1 MRHEHTDVVIAG
13 GGLVGLSMAAFLGWH
28 GVRSVL
34 VEQHGGISTHPRAR
48 GTNPRTMELLR
59 EVGLEGR
66 VRATESARALAGNA
80 GVIAVESLAGR
91 EIGELRQSYHQDS
104 GADYSGLS
112 PTTWCLC
119 HQDELEPLLRDRAV
133 ELGAQVRFNA
143 RLERFEQDAD
153 EVRVEVRDLTDGV
166 VTRLSA
172 DYLIGADG
180 VGSTVRRQLGIP
192 MPGPGVLARFLNIQF
207 RADLREALG
216 ERRFIICY
224 TTQAGTR
231 CALLPID
238 NAYRWLLH
246 VLDPG
251 SELDEQQCVDLVR
264 AAAGL
269 PDLAVRVESVLPWD
283 AAGAVAQRFRNGRV
297 FLVGDAAHVMPP
309 SGAFG
314 SNTGIQ
320 DAHNLAWRIAA
331 VSQRVAS
338 ASLLDG
344 YEGERRP
351 VAEATV
357 RQAVLRSKDRPRL
370 VTQEAAPPDPEIQPD
385 PVVIF
390 GYRYP
395 TATDAGGWQPQPDGA
410 PGSRAPHCWLSTDD
424 GQLSTLDLYGRTF
437 VLLCGGQGGAWA
449 EVLGRRSTVSAV
461 AYMVHVG
468 PAGAGPARRGPGDL
482 HDPTGEFGSSHG
494 IGPGGAVLVR
504 PDGIVSWRAP
514 AGPDDAAIAALDEA
528 LARLLGAAARA
539 GH

>member
-1 MRHEHTDVVIAG
+1 MRREQTDVVIAG

-28 GVRSVL
+28 GVRSIL
-34 VEQHGGISTHPRAR
+34 VEQHGGVSPHPRAR

-59 EVGLEGR
+59 GIGLEER
-66 VRATESARALAGNA
+66 VRASESARALTGNA

-91 EIGELRQSYHQDS
+91 EIGELRQSYHADS
-104 GADYSGLS
+104 GADYSALS

-119 HQDELEPLLRDRAV
+119 HQDELEPLLRDRAI
-133 ELGAQVRFNA
+133 ELGAEIRFDTG
-143 RLERFEQDAD
+143 LETFEQDAD
-153 EVRVEVRDLTDGV
+153 GVRVTVRGRTDG
-166 VTRLSA
+166 TLTTLSA
-172 DYLIGADG
+172 GYLIGADG
-180 VGSTVRRQLGIP
+180 VGSTVRHQLGIP

-216 ERRFIICY
+216 DRRFIICY

-238 NAYRWLLH
+238 NAHRWLLH

-251 SELDEQQCVDLVR
+251 GDLDEQQCIDLVR
-264 AAAGL
+264 AAAGV
-269 PDLAVRVESVLPWD
+269 PDLPVRIESVLPWN
-283 AAGAVAQRFRNGRV
+283 AAAAVAQRFRDGRV

-314 SNTGIQ
+314 TNTGIQ
-320 DAHNLAWRIAA
+320 DAHNLAWKIAA
-331 VSQRVAS
+331 VGRGVA
-338 ASLLDG
+338 APSLLDS
-344 YEGERRP
+344 YEPERRP

-395 TATDAGGWQPQPDGA
+395 TPTDPGGWQPEPDGA
-410 PGSRAPHCWLSTDD
+410 PGSRAPHIWLSTED
-424 GQLSTLDLYGRTF
+424 GQLSTLDLFGRTF
-437 VLLCGGQGGAWA
+437 VLLTGDRGTGWA
-449 EVLGRRSTVSAV
+449 DVLSTHSTVPV
-461 AYMVHVG
+461 RAYTVHSTSG
-468 PAGAGPARRGPGDL
+468 PAGLRDPAGVFGP
-482 HDPTGEFGSSHG
+482 SHG
-494 IGPGGAVLVR
+494 VGSTGAVLVR
-504 PDGIVSWRAP
+504 PDGVVCWRASS
-514 AGPDDAAIAALDEA
+514 GPDDTSIAALDEA
-528 LARLLGAAARA
+528 LARLLGAPARA